1 MRPLALL
8 ALVGILGS
16 LLGGCAGYKEVSDP
30 NDGSN
35 SKTKA
40 RPVQR

>member
-1 MRPLALL
+1 MRTLILL

-16 LLGGCAGYKEVSDP
+16 LLAGCAPSYQTVSDP

-35 SKTKA
+35 SKTK
-40 RPVQR
+40 